1 MKLLPQYSIRLMLGI
16 TASVAVVFSVVG
28 LAVRGH
34 GWAIGISLGVT
45 GVTIALVTYAAF
57 FGILWV
63 FSVVSSPFLNRR
75 FKPGRRT
82 MAGTS
87 SPFAVAGGVPTAETA
102 VEAIVIDAPDA
113 AVDRTTDSFG
123 GDR

>member
-16 TASVAVVFSVVG
+16 TASVAGVFSVVG

-34 GWAIGISLGVT
+34 GWAIGLSLGVA
-45 GVTIALVTYAAF
+45 GISIALVTYAAF
-57 FGILWV
+57 FGLLWV
-63 FSVVSSPFLNRR
+63 FSVVSSPILNRR

-82 MAGTS
+82 MAGAS
-87 SPFAVAGGVPTAETA
+87 SPFAEAGVVATAESA
-102 VEAIVIDAPDA
+102 LEAIIINDSDV
-113 AVDRTTDSFG
+113 AVDGTTDSFG